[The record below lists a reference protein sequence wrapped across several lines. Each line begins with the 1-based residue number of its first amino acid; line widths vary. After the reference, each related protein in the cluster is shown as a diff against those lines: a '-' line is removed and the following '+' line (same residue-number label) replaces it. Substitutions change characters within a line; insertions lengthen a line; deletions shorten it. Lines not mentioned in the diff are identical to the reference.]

1 MFYFPKQ
8 LLSPKLWRK
17 IYSHRFQYLWC
28 KLALI
33 TKTWAKLDM
42 KFSPW
47 DVPFNI
53 YFALNFKNIE
63 DIFLTISRIIYILI
77 SKYFV
82 KWKISNKTSK
92 QIFSKM
98 LVNLKPLSANAKKWS
113 KTLKQLV
120 GWQST
125 NCLSVFDH
133 FVGLVLKE
141 VTNRIKSYFT
151 HYYWHSLMLKQG
163 LYQLL
168 TICLI

>member
-1 MFYFPKQ
+1 
-8 LLSPKLWRK
+8 
-17 IYSHRFQYLWC
+17 
-28 KLALI
+28 
-33 TKTWAKLDM
+33 M

-53 YFALNFKNIE
+53 YFALIFKNIE

-120 GWQST
+120 G
-125 NCLSVFDH
+125 
-133 FVGLVLKE
+133 
-141 VTNRIKSYFT
+141 
-151 HYYWHSLMLKQG
+151 
-163 LYQLL
+163 
-168 TICLI
+168 